1 MYQAAL
7 NEMDN
12 NVKKVE
18 YVYPIIFTVE
28 QLAFTLER
36 AYEKGNI
43 STLSDQSIGLYL
55 TTYENICKKVVFG
68 TSYEPIELPQ
78 LKEFTSIRTELMK
91 LQSLSSNKLDK
102 KTS

>member
-1 MYQAAL
+1 MF
-7 NEMDN
+7 N
-12 NVKKVE
+12 
-18 YVYPIIFTVE
+18 
-28 QLAFTLER
+28 
-36 AYEKGNI
+36 
-43 STLSDQSIGLYL
+43 
-55 TTYENICKKVVFG
+55 